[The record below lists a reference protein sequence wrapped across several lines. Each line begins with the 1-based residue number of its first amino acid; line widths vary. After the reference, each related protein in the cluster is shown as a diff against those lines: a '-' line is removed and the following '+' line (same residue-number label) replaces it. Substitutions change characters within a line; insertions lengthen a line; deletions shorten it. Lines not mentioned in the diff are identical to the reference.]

1 MSSLDDFFAKKDK
14 KVKKKKT
21 NFLAT
26 DELYKT
32 LEESTK
38 LMSEVMVSNPE
49 QVRTSATQLDKASS
63 RFSMEA
69 GIPMDT
75 GLRFPNDANEDVD
88 DWCDFNE
95 ENRRQYTH
103 SSQLRIIQMG
113 LNCPGLG
120 TYCSD
125 NGKLEK
131 ERQKDCGG
139 DGLGVVGLGQQQMED
154 NSGSVSCPWQKSEP
168 SNVNS
173 EVAMEMNMMIEMTET
188 KPSSVLSNMKSIS
201 MEQTNEMEGPKKQ
214 VYVPP
219 ALRQSQMN
227 YKSGKSN
234 SRGSSSNSSKKSSTQ
249 KPKGVRKGQAPDLNS
264 SEYFPALSASKIFK
278 RGK

>member
-14 KVKKKKT
+14 KSKKKKP

-26 DELYKT
+26 NELYKT

-38 LMSEVMVSNPE
+38 LMSELMVSNPE
-49 QVRTSATQLDKASS
+49 QVRTSATQLDMASS

-69 GIPMDT
+69 GIPKDT
-75 GLRFPNDANEDVD
+75 GLRFTNDASKDDD

-103 SSQLRIIQMG
+103 SSQLAISQLG

-120 TYCSD
+120 TYGSD
-125 NGKLEK
+125 NAKVEK
-131 ERQKDCGG
+131 ERQKDYGG
-139 DGLGVVGLGQQQMED
+139 DGLGVVGLGQQQMVD
-154 NSGSVSCPWQKSEP
+154 NSGLVSCPWQKSEP

-173 EVAMEMNMMIEMTET
+173 EVAMEMNMMIEMTKT
-188 KPSSVLSNMKSIS
+188 KPSSVLGNMKSIS
-201 MEQTNEMEGPKKQ
+201 IEQTMEGPKKQ
-214 VYVPP
+214 IYIPP

-227 YKSGKSN
+227 SKSGNSN
-234 SRGSSSNSSKKSSTQ
+234 SRGSSSNSSKKSTQ
-249 KPKGVRKGQAPDLNS
+249 IPRGVRKGQAPDLNS
-264 SEYFPALSASKIFK
+264 SEYFPALSASKK
-278 RGK
+278 RVK